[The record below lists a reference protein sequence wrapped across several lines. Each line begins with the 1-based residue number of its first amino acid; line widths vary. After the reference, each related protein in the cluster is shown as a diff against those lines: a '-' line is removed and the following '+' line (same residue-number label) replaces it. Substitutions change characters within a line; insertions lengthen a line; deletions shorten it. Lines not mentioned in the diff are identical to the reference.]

1 MAGLGE
7 ASADAGLGSGDDGG
21 DIVRVLVGVSFGVV
35 DTTSFEIC
43 ESDIVVL
50 LSRGV
55 PNTDV
60 LVETGVA
67 GFDGSDLP
75 SVEAKAV
82 EGMVANALDPFGA
95 KGNPFADVSEVTDPK
110 GFGVRDA
117 NAANAADASDFDSC
131 EPNPDG
137 CFEVSAKLVADVVD
151 PKSV

>member
-60 LVETGVA
+60 LVERESFRRCV
-67 GFDGSDLP
+67 
-75 SVEAKAV
+75 
-82 EGMVANALDPFGA
+82 
-95 KGNPFADVSEVTDPK
+95 
-110 GFGVRDA
+110 
-117 NAANAADASDFDSC
+117 
-131 EPNPDG
+131 
-137 CFEVSAKLVADVVD
+137 
-151 PKSV
+151 